1 MANST
6 TTIDTISES
15 QSGKAVTAN
24 AFFDAASPA
33 TTYGRKAL
41 SCSGLYFGYYGGNV
55 VTSNGAMAQIANGS
69 GLTTASMTNYMVASK
84 ATGAVSISTATTNW
98 NDQANYWRLY
108 SLVVGATTIT
118 SYTDYREIGKFTGEF
133 ASVYLSQNIQS
144 VNYTLVLADCLKQ
157 IFHPSAD
164 VTARTF
170 TIPANASVAFPIGTE
185 IPIINGNGAGAITI
199 AITTDTMRWANDGTA
214 GSRTLAANGVARV
227 LKLTATEWVISGFG
241 LT

>member
-6 TTIDTISES
+6 TNVDTVSET
-15 QSGKAVTAN
+15 QSGKATTVN
-24 AFFDAASPA
+24 AYFDAVSQAG
-33 TTYGRKAL
+33 TYGRRA
-41 SCSGLYFGYYGGNV
+41 STSSGLVFGYYGGNV
-55 VTSNGAMAQIANGS
+55 TIATGAMVQIANG
-69 GLTTASMTNYMVASK
+69 TVTATASTTNYVVAAK

-108 SLVVGATTIT
+108 SIVAGASTIT
-118 SYTDYREIGKFTGEF
+118 SYTDSRELGKFNGEF
-133 ASVYLSQNIQS
+133 SYSFIMQNSQS
-144 VNYTLVLADCLKQ
+144 ADYTLVLADLCKI

-164 VTARTF
+164 TTARTF

-185 IPIINGNGAGAITI
+185 LTIVNGNGAGAITI
-199 AITTDTMRWANDGTA
+199 AITTDTMRWANNGSA
-214 GSRTLAANGVARV
+214 GSRTLAANGVAKI